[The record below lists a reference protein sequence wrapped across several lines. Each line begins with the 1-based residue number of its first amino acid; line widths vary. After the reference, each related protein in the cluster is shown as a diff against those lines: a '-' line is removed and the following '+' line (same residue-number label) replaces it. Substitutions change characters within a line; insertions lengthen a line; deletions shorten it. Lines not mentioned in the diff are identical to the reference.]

1 MRHYDVA
8 IIGSGPAG
16 QKGAIQAAKLG
27 KRVVVVERGNVVL
40 ALRSEATGVA
50 PDQWRTLPSF
60 TMTPIRNGTATFR
73 ELKLGDWLYRVQSQG
88 LAPVEGGVFVGGA
101 IASALSVEFYPVR
114 ISRRSRDKSSSRRG
128 ATKVVGEMPKE
139 LKGQRVLVVDD
150 VASSGDTL
158 ELARALL
165 EKVGAKAIATACLV
179 SKEEGYQPD
188 YYALSTDQLVVFP
201 WDYDLVEDDRFGP
214 RRR

>member
-1 MRHYDVA
+1 MA
-8 IIGSGPAG
+8 L
-16 QKGAIQAAKLG
+16 KGRRAPKNG
-27 KRVVVVERGNVVL
+27 RRKVERIESIPGDVVL
-40 ALRSEATGVA
+40 APQAEVPRDLAALQRPRRFSGGPKEMSWMEFDRLVG
-50 PDQWRTLPSF
+50 
-60 TMTPIRNGTATFR
+60 
-73 ELKLGDWLYRVQSQG
+73 G
-88 LAPVEGGVFVGGA
+88 LARDIKKGFKPDAVVGVVHGGVFVGGA